1 MEVKLEKNRSVV
13 TLGAR
18 WAYTERL
25 MDIVRWYACEHD
37 VDLPEARRAVVLAI
51 LEVGIE
57 MCEEQ
62 IWPLGEDQLW
72 ERVRTMAVNAA
83 YGKRDHL
90 TRKAGNQSP
99 VAPPRLRRV
108 K

>member
-1 MEVKLEKNRSVV
+1 MAMPSEVPRPPEQLEVKLEKNRSVV

-57 MCEEQ
+57 MCEDQ
-62 IWPLGEDQLW
+62 IWP
-72 ERVRTMAVNAA
+72 
-83 YGKRDHL
+83 
-90 TRKAGNQSP
+90 
-99 VAPPRLRRV
+99 RRQH
-108 K
+108 